1 MSHGPSPL
9 KTIPVAKTR
18 YTRSRRTFRGVVWG
32 RQLWGLAFVA
42 PAVLLL
48 AAFSLYPVLNAFF
61 LSFFKFDLFT
71 QKVFIGL
78 DNFRYLWSSDIFHHS
93 FLVTLYYVFG
103 TCVPIWFLSFAL
115 ALLFNRA
122 FRFRNVFVTIYF
134 IPVVISLVVTSI
146 VWKSVY
152 NPTGPINAI
161 LGLHV
166 AWLTDQRFVMPALI
180 LLSIWKGT
188 AYYMVLYL
196 AGLRNIPIE
205 YYEVASID
213 GASAS
218 QKLRLITVPLMRP
231 TIVFVI
237 IVSIVIGFKVFVPM
251 FVMTFGGPNDS
262 SLVLTLNIY
271 ETAFRF
277 SRMGRAA
284 AESVFMFVFLMGFSL
299 VQLRLFRAQSSS

>member
-1 MSHGPSPL
+1 MSDGPSNTISDV
-9 KTIPVAKTR
+9 KTLNG
-18 YTRSRRTFRGVVWG
+18 RSRGPLRGVVWG

-78 DNFRYLWSSDIFHHS
+78 DNFRYLWASDIFHHS
-93 FLVTLYYVFG
+93 FLITLYYVFG

-122 FRFRNVFVTIYF
+122 FRFRNVFITIYF

-180 LLSIWKGT
+180 LLSVWKGT
-188 AYYMVLYL
+188 AYYMILCL
-196 AGLRNIPIE
+196 AGLRNIPVE

-218 QKLRLITVPLMRP
+218 QKLRLITIPLMRP

-251 FVMTFGGPNDS
+251 FVMTLGGPNDS

-299 VQLRLFRAQSSS
+299 IQLRLFRAQSGS